1 MMKLEKDEYLNTSYS
16 IESDIIKKEHTD
28 EEVKISQ
35 LDFIDNYSDWLSDIK
50 IKDFQPVMNIT

>member
-1 MMKLEKDEYLNTSYS
+1 MMMLEKDEYLNTSYS

-35 LDFIDNYSDWLSDIK
+35 LDFIDNYSD
-50 IKDFQPVMNIT
+50 